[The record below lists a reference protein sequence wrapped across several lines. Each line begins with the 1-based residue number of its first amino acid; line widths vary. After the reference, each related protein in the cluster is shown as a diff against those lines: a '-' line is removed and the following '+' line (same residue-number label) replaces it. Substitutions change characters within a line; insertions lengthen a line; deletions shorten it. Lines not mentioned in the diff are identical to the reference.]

1 MSNVKNVQ
9 LKKSNSIVKRSSIAL
24 TSLATL
30 GAANFAL
37 AIDDAA
43 VTAAYTTGSTSVD
56 NAVIG
61 LIGLMAVIVGVGAV
75 IGLLRRA

>member
-1 MSNVKNVQ
+1 MS
-9 LKKSNSIVKRSSIAL
+9 LKQNASRIKKRAAIAL

-30 GAANFAL
+30 GAANVAL

-43 VTAAYTTGSTSVD
+43 VSAAYTAGQSSVD

-75 IGLLRRA
+75 ISLFKRG